1 MPAPD
6 GSPQTRRAFL
16 MSAGILTAGAI
27 AGCAPP
33 GTTGGSSSSQAP
45 APDPVGSGPVD
56 GSLSFAHWR
65 AEDKEVFDDLVR
77 RFEDRNPGAAVRQD
91 VLSSG
96 SYLTTAL
103 QRIRSGNVGDVF
115 AAFVGAQFQDMTSAG
130 LFTDLSNQTFLSRV
144 DTSALDLSTDGDGR
158 RLGLPYQHIF
168 HMPLANMDLLERAGV
183 SEQPADWDGFL
194 GLCEALRGLG
204 VVPIAWPGGEPA
216 NAGQLLKSMVMNNAP
231 WPDMFAR
238 IEDGTAAATDD
249 WFVHTLEQF
258 VELRPYVQPQALG
271 ATVEPLQQLF
281 ARGDAAM
288 LATGSFHIGAVRHA
302 GAEFPIDL
310 IAPITVPRDEVRY
323 VGVHNQSFV
332 VGVRSDT
339 AELDTALAL
348 VEFLTEPDVAKTYAD
363 GTVQHSCVTGI
374 TYDNPDLRTTAH
386 WLTAETLLAP
396 HVLVRDLEIRR
407 VLDNAST
414 EVLGGADPE
423 QAAEQA
429 QHLIEQQR

>member
-1 MPAPD
+1 MSAPD

-16 MSAGILTAGAI
+16 MSAGILTAGAF

-33 GTTGGSSSSQAP
+33 GTTGEEPSSQTSAP
-45 APDPVGSGPVD
+45 RPVGSGPVD

-65 AEDKEVFDDLVR
+65 AEDKEVFDDLVGL
-77 RFEDRNPGAAVRQD
+77 FQERNPGSAVRQD

-115 AAFVGAQFQDMTSAG
+115 AAFVGAQFQDMTRAG
-130 LFTDLSNQTFLSRV
+130 LFTDLSRQTFLSRV
-144 DTSALDLSTDGDGR
+144 STSALDLSTDDAGR

-194 GLCEALRGLG
+194 SLCEALLGLG

-216 NAGQLLKSMVMNNAP
+216 NAGQLLKTMVMNNAP
-231 WPDMFAR
+231 WPDSFAR
-238 IEDGTAAATDD
+238 VEAGTAAATDD
-249 WFVHTLEQF
+249 WFLRTLEQF

-271 ATVEPLQQLF
+271 ATTEPLQQSF
-281 ARGDAAM
+281 ARGDAGM

-310 IAPITVPRDEVRY
+310 VAPITVSREEVRY

-339 AELDTALAL
+339 EEMDTALRF
-348 VEFLTEPDVAKTYAD
+348 VEFLTEPEVAKTYAD
-363 GTVQHSCVTGI
+363 GTVQHSCVTGVE
-374 TYDNPDLRTTAH
+374 YDNPDLRTTAH
-386 WLTAETLLAP
+386 WLTAETMLAP
-396 HVLVRDLEIRR
+396 HVPVRSLEIRR
-407 VLDNAST
+407 VLDNASI

-423 QAAEQA
+423 QAAQQA
-429 QHLIEQQR
+429 QDLIEQQR